1 MLGFLFMYFI
11 GKYFYELAQKA
22 NKTKSIM
29 WLFAVLGVV
38 SYYAGT
44 FIGGV
49 IIGLFAVL
57 FDIELTYY
65 PDFAITLMAVPF
77 GILACWG
84 FYMILKN
91 TWKHIDDRKTF
102 IKDDDILDANL

>member
-1 MLGFLFMYFI
+1 MLGFVFMDFI

-22 NKTKSIM
+22 GKTKGLI

-38 SYYAGT
+38 SYYLGT
-44 FIGGV
+44 FIGGIFIRV
-49 IIGLFAVL
+49 FAIL
-57 FDIELTYY
+57 FDINFTYY
-65 PDFAITLMAVPF
+65 PSFALNLMAVPF
-77 GILACWG
+77 GLLACWG

-91 TWKHIDDRKTF
+91 AWNRKEKDSF